1 MVAGEKIRENETG
14 VTVEGV
20 PLEVYVSEEEEKT
33 KGDEIQQERGKDEA
47 EKRKVKRKGLSAKY
61 DKRPLKRKVTKRVR
75 RWTDREIR
83 EEYGLMTKPFKTK
96 MENILWV
103 IVNEGPITPPEIA
116 AKLDAKPAD
125 ISGFLSRLHKRIG
138 KDLIKREKIGIGYSY
153 TAQITFSPEAG
164 YRTFLE
170 RNDDGTKKTH
180 KRRKAAIKAAE
191 RERKPGDTKSKLEQE
206 AEVLA
211 AAATD
216 VEERVE
222 TFVQSMNG
230 LGIKVEVTGQIKI
243 LIGWVGR
250 VDPEPRVVV

>member
-1 MVAGEKIRENETG
+1 MVAVEKIRPDDPAL
-14 VTVEGV
+14 TVEGE
-20 PLEVYVSEEEEKT
+20 PLEDHLAEKEEKT
-33 KGDEIQQERGKDEA
+33 KGDEIREERGKDEA
-47 EKRKVKRKGLSAKY
+47 EKRRVKRKGLSAKY

-75 RWTDREIR
+75 RLTDRQIR

-116 AKLDAKPAD
+116 AKLGEKPAD
-125 ISGFLSRLHKRIG
+125 VSGFLSRLYKRIG
-138 KDLIKREKIGIGYSY
+138 HDLIKREKIGTGFSY

-164 YRTFLE
+164 YRSFLE
-170 RNDDGTKKTH
+170 RNDDGKKKTH
-180 KRRKAAIKAAE
+180 KRRKQALQAASQP
-191 RERKPGDTKSKLEQE
+191 RKKGHTKSKLEKE
-206 AEVLA
+206 AEALA

-230 LGIKVEVTGQIKI
+230 LGVQVTVTGKVQI